1 MGIKHVTKVTVVAN
15 EPMGVGFGKQPRIE
29 MHLFFTIE
37 DVPTDKVTKDDPGEQ
52 KPGGGE
58 LGSTVL
64 HIRNEGR
71 DVVRVHDAVARQI
84 NRLESGECRA
94 RYDPSTIRLLST
106 VIVAAVFHNTF
117 LLLWS

>member
-1 MGIKHVTKVTVVAN
+1 LYTGSPIGATIMHTLIGHKAELGTKHVTKVTVVAN

-71 DVVRVHDAVARQI
+71 DVVRVHTMQSQGR
-84 NRLESGECRA
+84 
-94 RYDPSTIRLLST
+94 
-106 VIVAAVFHNTF
+106 
-117 LLLWS
+117 